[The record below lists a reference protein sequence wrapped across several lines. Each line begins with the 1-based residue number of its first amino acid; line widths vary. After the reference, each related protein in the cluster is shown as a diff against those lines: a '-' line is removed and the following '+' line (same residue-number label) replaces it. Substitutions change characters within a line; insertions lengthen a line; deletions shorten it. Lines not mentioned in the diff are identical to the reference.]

1 MNAAALAHGPRLSSN
16 IEVGS
21 HLQVQVRDVSRDAG
35 NPHVAIGSRPNLT
48 EYSPGPLKITI
59 PNQLLTPGTSDHRR
73 HTYMTVLTSLIELGI
88 LFVWL

>member
-1 MNAAALAHGPRLSSN
+1 MLEKNQAAR
-16 IEVGS
+16 
-21 HLQVQVRDVSRDAG
+21 
-35 NPHVAIGSRPNLT
+35 NPGLNRQPPIAQMPGCPA
-48 EYSPGPLKITI
+48 EYSPGPLKIAL

>member
-1 MNAAALAHGPRLSSN
+1 MDTSVSGGSN
-16 IEVGS
+16 TV
-21 HLQVQVRDVSRDAG
+21 
-35 NPHVAIGSRPNLT
+35 PYRPKWLKS

-59 PNQLLTPGTSDHRR
+59 PNQLLTPGTSDRRR